1 MNLILEGLLLGL
13 TLMILLGPI
22 FVALTQSAIEG
33 GARAGIAVASGVWV
47 SDFLIIMLCYF
58 FVQRIGSLV
67 EDNSFTY
74 WMGLLGGFVLITFGI
89 GTFLMKSSYD
99 PAAPRQRLSTG
110 SVLRLW
116 TKGFL
121 VNTVNPFTFVFWIG
135 VTSNYVLVKKIS
147 DQEALLFFGTIMAVI
162 MITDTAKVFG
172 AKVLRN
178 QLQRHHIDRFSKVA
192 GVALFM
198 FGIVLLWRVG
208 VL

>member
-1 MNLILEGLLLGL
+1 MDLILEGLLLGL

-47 SDFLIIMLCYF
+47 SDFLIILLCYF
-58 FVQRIGSLV
+58 FVQRISSLV

-74 WMGLLGGFVLITFGI
+74 WMGLLGGLVLITFGI
-89 GTFLMKSSYD
+89 GTFLMKSKYD
-99 PAAPRQRLSTG
+99 PTTPRQRLSTG
-110 SVLRLW
+110 SVMRLW

-135 VTSNYVLVKKIS
+135 VTSNYVMVKKIS
-147 DQEALLFFGTIMAVI
+147 NQEALLFFGTIMAVI

-172 AKVLRN
+172 AKVLRT
-178 QLQRHHIDRFSKVA
+178 QLQRQHIDIFSKVA
-192 GVALFM
+192 GVALFI
-198 FGIVLLWRVG
+198 FGVVLLWRVG
-208 VL
+208 VV